1 MATVDPADKRRLFER
16 LSSVREIVFGV
27 QDGVLTTAGVLCG
40 LSGAVSQHSQVALA
54 ALASTAAGA
63 LSMGAGAYLGARAET
78 EVLRAELDLVR
89 ADAAEK
95 PYTVQEG
102 LLDEL
107 CKEGLSR
114 EAGYRIVRLLSTA
127 PKALEST
134 AEAKM
139 FGLGGPVLG
148 KPALDGLVMGIA
160 FLVGAVVPLLP
171 YMLITTQ
178 RYDLGGA
185 LVRNRAHAVR
195 CWIFRGMARASK
207 RSMAIGNSLSCDRD
221 ERGRRRLS
229 DRTGDLAT
237 RCNRRLTLFA

>member
-1 MATVDPADKRRLFER
+1 LATVDPAQKRQLFER

-63 LSMGAGAYLGARAET
+63 LSMGAGAYLGGRAEA

-107 CKEGLSR
+107 CKEGLTR
-114 EAGYRIVRLLSTA
+114 EAAFRVVRLLSTA

-139 FGLGGPVLG
+139 FGLGGPMLG
-148 KPALDGLVMGIA
+148 RPALDGLVMGIA

-171 YMLITTQ
+171 YMLITIP

-185 LVRNRAHAVR
+185 LA
-195 CWIFRGMARASK
+195 
-207 RSMAIGNSLSCDRD
+207 
-221 ERGRRRLS
+221 
-229 DRTGDLAT
+229 AT
-237 RCNRRLTLFA
+237 ALTLFGVGYFEGWLAHRNDRWRSGVRFLAIAMSAAAAGYLIGLAISPLGATAG

>member
-1 MATVDPADKRRLFER
+1 LATVDPAEKKQLFER
-16 LSSVREIVFGV
+16 LSSIREIVFGV

-63 LSMGAGAYLGARAET
+63 LSMAAGAYLGARAEI
-78 EVLRAELDLVR
+78 EVMRAELELVR
-89 ADAAEK
+89 AEAADK

-114 EAGYRIVRLLSTA
+114 DAAFRVVRLLSTA
-127 PKALEST
+127 PRALTST

-139 FGLGGPVLG
+139 FGLNAPMLG
-148 KPALDGLVMGIA
+148 RPALDGLVMGVA

-171 YMLITTQ
+171 YMLITIP

-185 LVRNRAHAVR
+185 L
-195 CWIFRGMARASK
+195 
-207 RSMAIGNSLSCDRD
+207 
-221 ERGRRRLS
+221 
-229 DRTGDLAT
+229 TAT
-237 RCNRRLTLFA
+237 ALTLFGVGYFEGWLAHQRARWRSGIRFLLIAMSAAAAGYLIGLAISPLGATAG

>member
-1 MATVDPADKRRLFER
+1 LASVAPAEKRQLFER
-16 LSSVREIVFGV
+16 LSSIREIVFGV

-63 LSMGAGAYLGARAET
+63 LSMAAGAYLGARAET
-78 EVLRAELDLVR
+78 EVLRAELQIVR

-95 PYTVQEG
+95 PYTFQEG

-114 EAGYRIVRLLSTA
+114 ESGYRIVQLLSTS
-127 PKALEST
+127 PKALAST

-139 FGLGGPVLG
+139 FGLGGSLLG
-148 KPALDGLVMGIA
+148 RPALDGVVMGIA
-160 FLVGAVVPLLP
+160 FLVGALVPLLP
-171 YMLITTQ
+171 YVLITVP

-185 LVRNRAHAVR
+185 LA
-195 CWIFRGMARASK
+195 
-207 RSMAIGNSLSCDRD
+207 
-221 ERGRRRLS
+221 
-229 DRTGDLAT
+229 AT
-237 RCNRRLTLFA
+237 ALTLFGVGYFEGWLAHRIDRWRSGVRFLAIAMGAAAAGYLIGLAISPLGATAG

>member
-1 MATVDPADKRRLFER
+1 MAAIDPAEKRRLFER

-63 LSMGAGAYLGARAET
+63 LSMGAGAYLGTRAET
-78 EVLRAELDLVR
+78 EVLRAELERVR
-89 ADAAEK
+89 ADAAAK

-114 EAGYRIVRLLSTA
+114 EGAYRIVRLLSSS
-127 PKALEST
+127 PKALTST

-139 FGLGGPVLG
+139 FGLSGAMIGR
-148 KPALDGLVMGIA
+148 PALDGIVMGIA
-160 FLVGAVVPLLP
+160 FLAGALVPLLP
-171 YMLITTQ
+171 YMLIAVP

-185 LVRNRAHAVR
+185 LV
-195 CWIFRGMARASK
+195 
-207 RSMAIGNSLSCDRD
+207 
-221 ERGRRRLS
+221 
-229 DRTGDLAT
+229 AT
-237 RCNRRLTLFA
+237 ALTLFGVGYFEGWLAHRDDRWRSGVRFLAIAMSAAAVGYLIGLAISPLGATAG

>member
-1 MATVDPADKRRLFER
+1 LASASDPAEKRQLFER

-63 LSMGAGAYLGARAET
+63 LSMAAGAYLGARAEA
-78 EVLRAELDLVR
+78 EVLHAELKVVR

-107 CKEGLSR
+107 CKEGLDR
-114 EAGYRIVRLLSTA
+114 EAAYRIVRLLSTA
-127 PKALEST
+127 PKALAST

-139 FGLGGPVLG
+139 FGLSGPLLG
-148 KPALDGLVMGIA
+148 SPAVDGLVMGIA
-160 FLVGAVVPLLP
+160 FLVGALVPLLP
-171 YMLITTQ
+171 YMLITIP
-178 RYDLGGA
+178 RYDLRSA
-185 LVRNRAHAVR
+185 LA
-195 CWIFRGMARASK
+195 
-207 RSMAIGNSLSCDRD
+207 
-221 ERGRRRLS
+221 
-229 DRTGDLAT
+229 AT
-237 RCNRRLTLFA
+237 ALTLFGVGYFEGWLAHRRDRWRSGMRFLAIAMSAAAAGYLIGLAISPLGATAG

>member
-1 MATVDPADKRRLFER
+1 LATVAPAEKKQLFER
-16 LSSVREIVFGV
+16 LSSIREIVFGV

-63 LSMGAGAYLGARAET
+63 LSMAAGAYLGARAET
-78 EVLRAELDLVR
+78 EVLHAELEVVR
-89 ADAAEK
+89 ADAAAK

-114 EAGYRIVRLLSTA
+114 EAGYRIVRLLSTS

-139 FGLGGPVLG
+139 FGFSGPTLG
-148 KPALDGLVMGIA
+148 KPALDGIVMGIA
-160 FLVGAVVPLLP
+160 FLVGALVPLLP

-178 RYDLGGA
+178 RYDLGSA
-185 LVRNRAHAVR
+185 LA
-195 CWIFRGMARASK
+195 
-207 RSMAIGNSLSCDRD
+207 
-221 ERGRRRLS
+221 
-229 DRTGDLAT
+229 AT
-237 RCNRRLTLFA
+237 ALTLFGVGYFEGWLAHRNDRWRSGMRFLAIAMSAAAAGYVIGLAISPLGATAG

>member
-1 MATVDPADKRRLFER
+1 LATVAPAEKKQLFER
-16 LSSVREIVFGV
+16 LSSIREIVFGV

-63 LSMGAGAYLGARAET
+63 LSMAAGAYLGARAET
-78 EVLRAELDLVR
+78 EVLHAELEVVR
-89 ADAAEK
+89 ADAAAK

-107 CKEGLSR
+107 CQEGLSR
-114 EAGYRIVRLLSTA
+114 EAGYRIVRLLSTS

-139 FGLGGPVLG
+139 FGFSGPTLG
-148 KPALDGLVMGIA
+148 KPALDGIVMGIA
-160 FLVGAVVPLLP
+160 FLVGALVPLLP

-178 RYDLGGA
+178 RYDLGSA
-185 LVRNRAHAVR
+185 LA
-195 CWIFRGMARASK
+195 
-207 RSMAIGNSLSCDRD
+207 
-221 ERGRRRLS
+221 
-229 DRTGDLAT
+229 AT
-237 RCNRRLTLFA
+237 ALTLFGVGYFEGWLAHRNDRWRSGMRFLAIAMSAAAAGYVIGLAISPLGATAG

>member
-1 MATVDPADKRRLFER
+1 MASVAPAEKRQLFER
-16 LSSVREIVFGV
+16 LSSIREIVFGV

-63 LSMGAGAYLGARAET
+63 LSMAAGAYLGARAET
-78 EVLRAELDLVR
+78 EVLRAELELVR

-114 EAGYRIVRLLSTA
+114 EAGYRIVQLLSTS
-127 PKALEST
+127 PRALAST

-139 FGLGGPVLG
+139 FGLGGPLLG
-148 KPALDGLVMGIA
+148 RPALDGVVMGVA
-160 FLVGAVVPLLP
+160 FLVGALVPLLP
-171 YMLITTQ
+171 YMLITIP

-185 LVRNRAHAVR
+185 LV
-195 CWIFRGMARASK
+195 
-207 RSMAIGNSLSCDRD
+207 
-221 ERGRRRLS
+221 
-229 DRTGDLAT
+229 AT
-237 RCNRRLTLFA
+237 ALTLFGVGYFEGWLAHRIDRWRSGVRFLAIAMCAAAAGYLIGLAISPLGATAG

>member
-1 MATVDPADKRRLFER
+1 MATVDPAEKRQLFER
-16 LSSVREIVFGV
+16 LSSIREIVFGV

-40 LSGAVSQHSQVALA
+40 LSGAVSLHSQVALA

-63 LSMGAGAYLGARAET
+63 LSMAAGAYLGARAEA

-114 EAGYRIVRLLSTA
+114 EAGYRVVRLLSTA

-139 FGLGGPVLG
+139 FGLGGPMLG
-148 KPALDGLVMGIA
+148 RPALDGRRDGGRVSRRRGRS
-160 FLVGAVVPLLP
+160 VVAVHA
-171 YMLITTQ
+171 
-178 RYDLGGA
+178 DNDSA
-185 LVRNRAHAVR
+185 LRPRRRACRDRAHPCSA
-195 CWIFRGMARASK
+195 
-207 RSMAIGNSLSCDRD
+207 
-221 ERGRRRLS
+221 
-229 DRTGDLAT
+229 
-237 RCNRRLTLFA
+237 

>member
-1 MATVDPADKRRLFER
+1 LAAVADSAEKKQLFER

-63 LSMGAGAYLGARAET
+63 LSMAAGAYLGGRAET
-78 EVLRAELDLVR
+78 EVLRAELELVR
-89 ADAAEK
+89 AEAAAK

-107 CKEGLSR
+107 CKEGLDR

-139 FGLGGPVLG
+139 FGLGGSMLG
-148 KPALDGLVMGIA
+148 SPAIDGVVMGIA
-160 FLVGAVVPLLP
+160 FLAGALIPLLP
-171 YMLITTQ
+171 YMLIKVP

-185 LVRNRAHAVR
+185 LA
-195 CWIFRGMARASK
+195 
-207 RSMAIGNSLSCDRD
+207 
-221 ERGRRRLS
+221 
-229 DRTGDLAT
+229 AT
-237 RCNRRLTLFA
+237 ALTLFSVGYFEGWLAHRRDRWRSGMRFLAIAMSAAAAGYLIGLAISPLGATAG

>member
-1 MATVDPADKRRLFER
+1 MASVDPAEKRRLFER

-63 LSMGAGAYLGARAET
+63 LSMAAGAYLGARAET
-78 EVLRAELDLVR
+78 EVLHAELKVVR
-89 ADAAEK
+89 TDAASR

-114 EAGYRIVRLLSTA
+114 EAAYRVVKMLSTS
-127 PKALEST
+127 PKALAST

-139 FGLGGPVLG
+139 FGLGGAMLG
-148 KPALDGLVMGIA
+148 NPALDGVVMGIA
-160 FLVGAVVPLLP
+160 FLVGALVPLLP
-171 YMLITTQ
+171 YMLITVP

-185 LVRNRAHAVR
+185 LA
-195 CWIFRGMARASK
+195 
-207 RSMAIGNSLSCDRD
+207 
-221 ERGRRRLS
+221 
-229 DRTGDLAT
+229 AT
-237 RCNRRLTLFA
+237 ALTLFGVGYFEGWLAHRVDRWRSGMRFLAIAMSAAAAGYMIGLAISPLGATAG

>member
-1 MATVDPADKRRLFER
+1 LATVDPAAKRRLFER
-16 LSSVREIVFGV
+16 LSSIREIVFGV

-63 LSMGAGAYLGARAET
+63 LSMAAGAYLGARAET

-114 EAGYRIVRLLSTA
+114 EAGYRVVRLLSTA

-139 FGLGGPVLG
+139 FGLGGPMLG
-148 KPALDGLVMGIA
+148 R
-160 FLVGAVVPLLP
+160 
-171 YMLITTQ
+171 LITVQ

-185 LVRNRAHAVR
+185 LA
-195 CWIFRGMARASK
+195 
-207 RSMAIGNSLSCDRD
+207 
-221 ERGRRRLS
+221 
-229 DRTGDLAT
+229 AT
-237 RCNRRLTLFA
+237 ALTLFGVGYFEGWLAHRNDRWRSGVRFLAIAMSAAAAGYLIGLAISPLGATAG

>member
-1 MATVDPADKRRLFER
+1 MATVDPAETKRLFER

-40 LSGAVSQHSQVALA
+40 LSGAVSNHSQVALA

-63 LSMGAGAYLGARAET
+63 LSMAAGAYLGARAET

-89 ADAAEK
+89 ADAAER
-95 PYTVQEG
+95 PYTVQEA

-107 CKEGLSR
+107 CKEGLTR
-114 EAGYRIVRLLSTA
+114 EAAYRVVRLLSA
-127 PKALEST
+127 SPRALAST

-139 FGLGGPVLG
+139 FGLGGSMFADAAV
-148 KPALDGLVMGIA
+148 DGIVMGIA

-171 YMLITTQ
+171 YMLITIP

-185 LVRNRAHAVR
+185 LA
-195 CWIFRGMARASK
+195 
-207 RSMAIGNSLSCDRD
+207 
-221 ERGRRRLS
+221 
-229 DRTGDLAT
+229 AT
-237 RCNRRLTLFA
+237 ALTLFGVGYFEGWLAHRLDRWRSGMRFLAIAMGAAAAGYVIGLAISPLGATAG

>member
-1 MATVDPADKRRLFER
+1 MATVNPAEKRRLFER
-16 LSSVREIVFGV
+16 LSSIREIVFGV

-63 LSMGAGAYLGARAET
+63 LSMAAGAYLGARAET
-78 EVLRAELDLVR
+78 EVLHAELDLVR

-114 EAGYRIVRLLSTA
+114 EAGYRIVRLLSTS

-139 FGLGGPVLG
+139 FGFSGPTLG
-148 KPALDGLVMGIA
+148 KPALDGVVMGIA
-160 FLVGAVVPLLP
+160 FLLGALVPLLP
-171 YMLITTQ
+171 YMLIKVP

-185 LVRNRAHAVR
+185 LV
-195 CWIFRGMARASK
+195 
-207 RSMAIGNSLSCDRD
+207 
-221 ERGRRRLS
+221 
-229 DRTGDLAT
+229 AT
-237 RCNRRLTLFA
+237 ALTLFAVGYFEGWLAHRADRWRSGLRFLAIAMTAAAAGYVIGLAISPLGATAG

>member
-1 MATVDPADKRRLFER
+1 LAKVDPAEKRRLFER
-16 LSSVREIVFGV
+16 LSSIREIVFGV

-63 LSMGAGAYLGARAET
+63 LSMAAGAYLGARAET
-78 EVLRAELDLVR
+78 EVLHAELDLVR
-89 ADAAEK
+89 ADAAAK

-114 EAGYRIVRLLSTA
+114 EAGYRVVRLLSTA
-127 PKALEST
+127 PRALEST

-139 FGLGGPVLG
+139 FGFSGPTLG
-148 KPALDGLVMGIA
+148 KPVLDGIVMGIA
-160 FLVGAVVPLLP
+160 FLVGALVPLLP

-185 LVRNRAHAVR
+185 LA
-195 CWIFRGMARASK
+195 
-207 RSMAIGNSLSCDRD
+207 
-221 ERGRRRLS
+221 
-229 DRTGDLAT
+229 AT
-237 RCNRRLTLFA
+237 ALTLFGVGYFEGWLAHRNDRWRSGVRFLAIAMTAAAAGYLIGLAISPLGATAG

>member
-1 MATVDPADKRRLFER
+1 MASVDPAETKRLFER

-63 LSMGAGAYLGARAET
+63 LSMAAGAYLGARAET
-78 EVLRAELDLVR
+78 EVLRAELNVVR
-89 ADAAEK
+89 ADAVEK

-107 CKEGLSR
+107 CKEGLGR
-114 EAGYRIVRLLSTA
+114 EAAYRVVRLLSA
-127 PKALEST
+127 SPRALAST

-139 FGLGGPVLG
+139 FGLGGSLFAN
-148 KPALDGLVMGIA
+148 PALDGVVMGVA
-160 FLVGAVVPLLP
+160 FLVGALVPLLP
-171 YMLITTQ
+171 YMLISVQ

-185 LVRNRAHAVR
+185 LA
-195 CWIFRGMARASK
+195 
-207 RSMAIGNSLSCDRD
+207 
-221 ERGRRRLS
+221 
-229 DRTGDLAT
+229 AT
-237 RCNRRLTLFA
+237 ALTLFGVGYFEGWLAHRSDRWRSGVRFLAIAMSAAAAGYAIGLAISPLGATAG

>member
-1 MATVDPADKRRLFER
+1 
-16 LSSVREIVFGV
+16 VFGV

-63 LSMGAGAYLGARAET
+63 LSMAAGAYLGARAET
-78 EVLRAELDLVR
+78 EVLHAELKVVR
-89 ADAAEK
+89 TDAASR

-114 EAGYRIVRLLSTA
+114 EAAYRVVQMLSTS
-127 PKALEST
+127 PKALAST

-139 FGLGGPVLG
+139 FGLGGAMLG
-148 KPALDGLVMGIA
+148 NPALDGVVMGIA
-160 FLVGAVVPLLP
+160 FLVGALVPLLP
-171 YMLITTQ
+171 YMLITVP

-185 LVRNRAHAVR
+185 LA
-195 CWIFRGMARASK
+195 
-207 RSMAIGNSLSCDRD
+207 
-221 ERGRRRLS
+221 
-229 DRTGDLAT
+229 AT
-237 RCNRRLTLFA
+237 ALTLFGVGYFEGWLAHRVDRWRSGMRFLAIAMSAAAAGYMIGLAISPLGATAG

>member
-1 MATVDPADKRRLFER
+1 MASVDPAEKKRLFER

-27 QDGVLTTAGVLCG
+27 QDGALTTAGVLCG

-63 LSMGAGAYLGARAET
+63 LSMAAGAYLGTRAET
-78 EVLRAELDLVR
+78 EVLRAELARVR
-89 ADAAEK
+89 VDAAAQ

-114 EAGYRIVRLLSTA
+114 EAAYRVVRLLSAA
-127 PKALEST
+127 PKALAST

-139 FGLGGPVLG
+139 FGLSGPTLG
-148 KPALDGLVMGIA
+148 RPALDGVVMGVA
-160 FLVGAVVPLLP
+160 FLVGALVPLLP
-171 YMLITTQ
+171 YLLITVP

-185 LVRNRAHAVR
+185 LA
-195 CWIFRGMARASK
+195 
-207 RSMAIGNSLSCDRD
+207 
-221 ERGRRRLS
+221 
-229 DRTGDLAT
+229 AT
-237 RCNRRLTLFA
+237 ALTLFGVGYFEGWLAHRNDRWRSGVRFLAIAMSAAAVGYLIGLAISPLGATAG

>member
-1 MATVDPADKRRLFER
+1 MASVAPAEKRQLFER
-16 LSSVREIVFGV
+16 LSSIREIVFGA

-63 LSMGAGAYLGARAET
+63 LSMAAGAYLGARAET
-78 EVLRAELDLVR
+78 EVLRAELQLVR

-95 PYTVQEG
+95 PYNVQEG

-114 EAGYRIVRLLSTA
+114 EAGYRIVQLLSTS
-127 PKALEST
+127 PRALAST

-139 FGLGGPVLG
+139 FGLGGPLLG
-148 KPALDGLVMGIA
+148 RPALDGVVMGIA
-160 FLVGAVVPLLP
+160 FLVGALVPLLP
-171 YMLITTQ
+171 YVLITVP

-185 LVRNRAHAVR
+185 LV
-195 CWIFRGMARASK
+195 
-207 RSMAIGNSLSCDRD
+207 
-221 ERGRRRLS
+221 
-229 DRTGDLAT
+229 AT
-237 RCNRRLTLFA
+237 ALTLFGVGYFEGWLAHRIDRWRSGVRFLAIAMCAAAAGYLIGLAISPLGATAG

>member
-1 MATVDPADKRRLFER
+1 MASVDPAEKRRLFER

-63 LSMGAGAYLGARAET
+63 LSMAAGAYLGTRAET
-78 EVLRAELDLVR
+78 EVLRAELEVVR
-89 ADAAEK
+89 ADAASR

-114 EAGYRIVRLLSTA
+114 EAAYRTVRLLSSS
-127 PKALEST
+127 PQALTST

-139 FGLGGPVLG
+139 FGLGGAMLG
-148 KPALDGLVMGIA
+148 RPALDGIVMGIA
-160 FLVGAVVPLLP
+160 FLVGALVPLLP
-171 YMLITTQ
+171 YILITVP
-178 RYDLGGA
+178 RFDLGGA
-185 LVRNRAHAVR
+185 LA
-195 CWIFRGMARASK
+195 
-207 RSMAIGNSLSCDRD
+207 
-221 ERGRRRLS
+221 
-229 DRTGDLAT
+229 AT
-237 RCNRRLTLFA
+237 ALTLFGVGYFEGWLAHRDDRWRPGIRFLAIAMGAAAAGYLIGLAISPLGATAD

>member
-1 MATVDPADKRRLFER
+1 MAAIDSGEKRRLFER

-63 LSMGAGAYLGARAET
+63 LSMAAGAYLGTRAEA
-78 EVLRAELDLVR
+78 EVLSAELELVR
-89 ADAAEK
+89 VEAAAK

-114 EAGYRIVRLLSTA
+114 EGAYRIVRLLSTS
-127 PKALEST
+127 PKALAST

-139 FGLGGPVLG
+139 FGLGAATLG
-148 KPALDGLVMGIA
+148 RPALDGIVMGIA

-171 YMLITTQ
+171 YMLIPAR

-185 LVRNRAHAVR
+185 LA
-195 CWIFRGMARASK
+195 
-207 RSMAIGNSLSCDRD
+207 
-221 ERGRRRLS
+221 
-229 DRTGDLAT
+229 AT
-237 RCNRRLTLFA
+237 ALTLFGVGYFEGWLAHRDDRWRSGMRFLAIAMGAAAAGYLIGLAISPLGATTG

>member
-1 MATVDPADKRRLFER
+1 LATVAPAEKRQLFER
-16 LSSVREIVFGV
+16 LSSIREIVFGV

-63 LSMGAGAYLGARAET
+63 LSMAAGAYLGARAET
-78 EVLRAELDLVR
+78 EVLHAELELVR
-89 ADAAEK
+89 SDAAAK

-114 EAGYRIVRLLSTA
+114 EAGYRIVRLLSTS
-127 PKALEST
+127 PRALEST

-139 FGLGGPVLG
+139 FGFSGPTLG
-148 KPALDGLVMGIA
+148 KPALDGIVMGIA
-160 FLVGAVVPLLP
+160 FLVGALVPLLP
-171 YMLITTQ
+171 YMLIRVP

-185 LVRNRAHAVR
+185 LA
-195 CWIFRGMARASK
+195 
-207 RSMAIGNSLSCDRD
+207 
-221 ERGRRRLS
+221 
-229 DRTGDLAT
+229 AT
-237 RCNRRLTLFA
+237 ALTLFGVGYFEGWLAHRVDRWRSGMRFLAIAMSAAAAGYVIGLAISPLGATAG

>member
-1 MATVDPADKRRLFER
+1 MAAIDPAEKRRLFER

-63 LSMGAGAYLGARAET
+63 LSMAAGAYLGTRAET
-78 EVLRAELDLVR
+78 EVLSAELELVR
-89 ADAAEK
+89 VEAAAK

-114 EAGYRIVRLLSTA
+114 EGAYRIVRLLSTS
-127 PKALEST
+127 PKALTST

-139 FGLGGPVLG
+139 FGLSSATLG
-148 KPALDGLVMGIA
+148 RPALDGIVMGIA

-171 YMLITTQ
+171 YVLIAGP

-185 LVRNRAHAVR
+185 LA
-195 CWIFRGMARASK
+195 
-207 RSMAIGNSLSCDRD
+207 
-221 ERGRRRLS
+221 
-229 DRTGDLAT
+229 AT
-237 RCNRRLTLFA
+237 ALTLFGVGYFEGWLAHRDDRWRSGIRFLAIAMSAAAAGYLIGLAISPLGATAG

>member
-1 MATVDPADKRRLFER
+1 LASVAPAEKRQLFER
-16 LSSVREIVFGV
+16 LSSIREIVFGV

-63 LSMGAGAYLGARAET
+63 LSMAAGAYLGARAET
-78 EVLRAELDLVR
+78 EVLRAELQIVR

-114 EAGYRIVRLLSTA
+114 EAGYRIVQLLSTS
-127 PKALEST
+127 PRALAST

-139 FGLGGPVLG
+139 FGLGGPLLG
-148 KPALDGLVMGIA
+148 RPALDGVVMGIA
-160 FLVGAVVPLLP
+160 FLVGALVPLLP
-171 YMLITTQ
+171 YMLITVP

-185 LVRNRAHAVR
+185 LA
-195 CWIFRGMARASK
+195 
-207 RSMAIGNSLSCDRD
+207 
-221 ERGRRRLS
+221 
-229 DRTGDLAT
+229 AT
-237 RCNRRLTLFA
+237 ALTLFGVGYFEGWLAHRIDRWRSGVRFLAIAMGAAAAGYLIGLAISPLGATAG

>member
-1 MATVDPADKRRLFER
+1 LASVDPAEKRRLFER

-63 LSMGAGAYLGARAET
+63 LSMAAGAYLGARAET
-78 EVLRAELDLVR
+78 EVLHAELKVVR
-89 ADAAEK
+89 TDAASR

-114 EAGYRIVRLLSTA
+114 EAAYRVVKMLSTS
-127 PKALEST
+127 PKALAST

-139 FGLGGPVLG
+139 FGLGGAMLG
-148 KPALDGLVMGIA
+148 NPALDGVVMGIA
-160 FLVGAVVPLLP
+160 FLVGALVPLLP
-171 YMLITTQ
+171 YMLITVP

-185 LVRNRAHAVR
+185 LA
-195 CWIFRGMARASK
+195 
-207 RSMAIGNSLSCDRD
+207 
-221 ERGRRRLS
+221 
-229 DRTGDLAT
+229 AT
-237 RCNRRLTLFA
+237 ALTLFGVGYFEGWLAHRVDRWRSGMRFLAIAMSAAAAGYMIGLAISPLGATAG